1 MSVHFMMCL
10 RSLRSDQI
18 RPDIVSRALKTGK
31 GKHKCIRKRNV
42 TTGVG
47 SESSDVAGFE
57 NGGREP

>member
-1 MSVHFMMCL
+1 M
-10 RSLRSDQI
+10 I
-18 RPDIVSRALKTGK
+18 RT
-31 GKHKCIRKRNV
+31 HKDNPMISILIRDRREDTEMGKRNV